1 MFKVSKSGRVS
12 FKMSFFTNNPSLFVF
27 SNEELEK
34 MADLYR
40 NDYDNGKPFPSLIID
55 DFLPF
60 KVARQVL
67 KVFPSENDKFWLDWT
82 KRDTLHQPKKQGVG
96 HALRLEGVD
105 PYLHHILAAFN
116 SFPFLNFLEKLTGI
130 KYLLSDPYFH
140 GGGIHQTLPGGKLS
154 IHTDFNLLKDLGLYR
169 RINVILYLN
178 ESWKDEY
185 GGDLELWNEDK
196 SQCEAKIAPLFNRLA
211 IFETNKKTFH
221 GHPAPLNTPAGITRK
236 SLALYYYT
244 AAPMQGDAYDKK
256 TIWLDT

>member
-140 GGGIHQTLPGGKLS
+140 GGGIHHHPQIDRKRRDDNDDHGRIVHHQLQGGELCGSGHDHGAKDQRFADGQPGLAKMVETGQIPAEHDLRRFRKK
-154 IHTDFNLLKDLGLYR
+154 NLM
-169 RINVILYLN
+169 
-178 ESWKDEY
+178 EF
-185 GGDLELWNEDK
+185 LETGE
-196 SQCEAKIAPLFNRLA
+196 EVGAFKIR
-211 IFETNKKTFH
+211 E
-221 GHPAPLNTPAGITRK
+221 
-236 SLALYYYT
+236 
-244 AAPMQGDAYDKK
+244 
-256 TIWLDT
+256 